1 MTNSII
7 HTTFACVLML
17 AHGITFADDAS
28 QIANAQHIQVL
39 AGSCAACHGTQGNA
53 LAGNAVLAG
62 FNQELFITKLNDFKS
77 GKQASTVMH
86 HHAKGLTDLEIQSL
100 ATYFSG
106 LTAKPASSPKHSQKS
121 EN

>member
-1 MTNSII
+1 MTKSII
-7 HTTFACVLML
+7 PTIFACALVL

-28 QIANAQHIQVL
+28 PLAQSQHIQVL

-62 FNQELFITKLNDFKS
+62 FDQQLFITKLNDFKS

-86 HHAKGLTDLEIQSL
+86 HHAKGLTDTEIQLL
-100 ATYFSG
+100 ASYFSG
-106 LTAKPASSPKHSQKS
+106 LSAKPATSPKHPHHS
-121 EN
+121 EY